1 MTLEAFDG
9 AIGVFGETLGEG
21 RQIRGPVNL
30 TGSLGTDGHAFE
42 AAHALRGIAV
52 ALLVCD
58 GHGLSRADL
67 NAGAAADAL
76 LLVDVHMA
84 AVLVF
89 LAALGSAAHGQI
101 LDGTAE
107 TGGLMA
113 LEMRKHDHG
122 RGMDDF
128 GGDVHSLEMLAVD
141 FHGKI
146 VLSEKAVGDNH
157 GSVHHAGGEAV
168 TDGRID
174 MIHGVVARSGIK
186 RRCVGQ
192 KRQGA
197 GLTHLLHSGLNKLRV
212 EVPVASGLTKV
223 QFDGTGAAG
232 DHDILEL
239 QKIAEAGNLG
249 FLVLVLRTAIHS
261 VIVNR

>member
-1 MTLEAFDG
+1 M
-9 AIGVFGETLGEG
+9 
-21 RQIRGPVNL
+21 
-30 TGSLGTDGHAFE
+30 
-42 AAHALRGIAV
+42 
-52 ALLVCD
+52 
-58 GHGLSRADL
+58 
-67 NAGAAADAL
+67 
-76 LLVDVHMA
+76 
-84 AVLVF
+84 
-89 LAALGSAAHGQI
+89 
-101 LDGTAE
+101 
-107 TGGLMA
+107 
-113 LEMRKHDHG
+113 
-122 RGMDDF
+122 
-128 GGDVHSLEMLAVD
+128 
-141 FHGKI
+141 
-146 VLSEKAVGDNH
+146 
-157 GSVHHAGGEAV
+157 